1 MLQCFFID
9 LNADEFVK
17 GMYLHVHCRLT
28 TNPNVTDPVNL
39 KMPTYIGWR
48 NFPRQMDVAYSPL
61 REDYTVASIMGN
73 QQNRIVK
80 MTTNST
86 GLLKGGRATE
96 STNHNWGLAE

>member
-28 TNPNVTDPVNL
+28 PNPNCTDPINL

-48 NFPRQMDVAYSPL
+48 NFQRQMDYSPL
-61 REDYTVASIMGN
+61 REGYTVASIMGN
-73 QQNRIVK
+73 QRNRIVK
-80 MTTNST
+80 MTVNST
-86 GLLKGGRATE
+86 GFLKGGRATE
-96 STNHNWGLAE
+96 STNLNWGLAE

>member
-28 TNPNVTDPVNL
+28 PNPNCTDPINL

-48 NFPRQMDVAYSPL
+48 NFQRQMDYSPL
-61 REDYTVASIMGN
+61 REGYTVASIMGN
-73 QQNRIVK
+73 QRNRIVK
-80 MTTNST
+80 MTVNST

-96 STNHNWGLAE
+96 STNLNWGLAE

>member
-39 KMPTYIGWR
+39 KMPTHIGWR

-61 REDYTVASIMGN
+61 RKDYTVASIMGN

-80 MTTNST
+80 MTANST
-86 GLLKGGRATE
+86 GLLNGGRATE